1 MIVPPVNTKGIFEFK
16 EPFSNTMK
24 ANTVYTVTSVRSIP
38 ELFESGEDP
47 YEYIYKIAK
56 LTEEDFKEDMNNDV
70 PIVVFSTNGTDF
82 YYVPATYI
90 LSTPKLIGH
99 RYREFMIGIKLGL
112 LPVETH
118 TDHVL
123 EILKNDI
130 RDTIGPDTI
139 ANIVPSSA
147 EVLLDDIEDST
158 RRRLLEHSKTVYKS
172 YKTRYLEEVE
182 RNKELQKRLEIVE
195 RELAR
200 YIN

>member
-1 MIVPPVNTKGIFEFK
+1 MTNTLTLLGTGYATATNCY
-16 EPFSNTMK
+16 NTCFLLRDEEQLLLVDGGGG
-24 ANTVYTVTSVRSIP
+24 NTILSQLQKVS
-38 ELFESGEDP
+38 
-47 YEYIYKIAK
+47 
-56 LTEEDFKEDMNNDV
+56 V
-70 PIVVFSTNGTDF
+70 PITSIHHMFLTH
-82 YYVPATYI
+82 A
-90 LSTPKLIGH
+90 
-99 RYREFMIGIKLGL
+99 
-112 LPVETH
+112 H

-130 RDTIGPDTI
+130 RDTLGPDTI